1 MVGRV
6 HLLIMNILSMCSKA
20 LSIGTKFFVV
30 FFFLVL
36 DWVCATL
43 GFVIYG
49 PVHISLWLCAITN
62 G

>member
-30 FFFLVL
+30 FFSCVG
-36 DWVCATL
+36 L